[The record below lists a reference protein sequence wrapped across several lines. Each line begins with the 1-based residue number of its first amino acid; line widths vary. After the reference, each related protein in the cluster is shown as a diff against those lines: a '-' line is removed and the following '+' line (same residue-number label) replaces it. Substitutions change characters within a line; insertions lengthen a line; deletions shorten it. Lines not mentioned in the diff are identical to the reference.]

1 MSEII
6 GSTYEV
12 VERLGA
18 GGGGVV
24 FLANH
29 LRLNKQVVLKADK
42 RRITTRPELL
52 RREVDV
58 LKDLRHP
65 YIPQVYDFFAEGET
79 VYTVMDFVDGES
91 LDKPLKRNERFSQP
105 QVIAWTKQLLQALDY
120 LHSPIHGTPPRGYVH
135 SDIKP
140 ANLMR
145 RYNGDICLIDFN
157 ISLALGEENVI
168 GASEGYASPEHYG
181 LDFSFSGATA
191 TQTDKTAVIHSDK
204 TLLEDDRTLP
214 LTAAAGR
221 SDSPH
226 KLVVPDVR
234 SDIYSTGATLYHLLS
249 GSRPAKNATEVVPL
263 SGPGISP
270 QVAGI
275 IAKAMNPNPDL
286 RYQTAEEMLWDLEH
300 LYENDPRT
308 KRLKGQRRAAAA
320 VLAALFLAGG
330 LSTFVGLRQ
339 MERAQQAARV
349 EAEQAAASEQEAK
362 LALELIQASQSALRA
377 GDTAQAKEKALAAL
391 EKKTPYEP
399 MAQRA
404 LTSALGVYSLTEGY
418 KAHAAVTLPGEV
430 MKQVLSPSGGYAA
443 VLTSGQVNVV
453 ELAAGQVAAQLPAS
467 SSAYSDMV
475 FAGEETLIYA
485 GTDGVCAWDLLSGQA
500 LWSAGDQ
507 AVTLALSGDGSTVAA
522 AHPDGGGAELYDSR
536 SGAPRGSVSFGGLRQ
551 RILENNSF
559 ADPMDDLFA
568 LDSSGRY
575 LAVSFENG
583 GVWIFDT
590 VNPDE
595 SVEVLQQSDYVFF
608 EGGFYGGIFAFTAYD
623 GANSDFLAVNAAAA
637 ELVGSM
643 SGPGQLRLTVC
654 EDGFCLAESNVLVRL
669 DIETGTQTE
678 LAYTQSGIQLF
689 SHTKEG
695 TLVRTPEQKLLFFD
709 SGAVLFDQHDDIP
722 CDFGALSGGYAVL
735 SGRDSPSLRIM
746 KLERCEEQQLA
757 SYPGGYFHDEAR
769 VSSSRDRVMLFSMD
783 GFRIYDMDGIQLAE
797 VDLPDSEQIY
807 DQQYRRDNGQE
818 YLEVIYYDGTRRI
831 YAAADGALLSQ
842 EAGEKPDET
851 LYEEFQTEKYLVTSP
866 LHGAPSVV
874 ERASG
879 TAIRELES
887 EDFLTY
893 VTEVEGGVIT
903 EYVTAGGERYGLL
916 LNEQW
921 ETVADLPGL
930 CDILPDGTLV
940 FDDMRGNLRQSRIY
954 STQELMALGNTN

>member
-12 VERLGA
+12 VQKLGA

-42 RRITTRPELL
+42 RKITTRPELL

-58 LKDLRHP
+58 LKDLSHP
-65 YIPQVYDFFAEGET
+65 YIPRVYDFFTEGGT
-79 VYTVMDFVDGES
+79 VYTAMDFVDGES
-91 LDKPLKRNERFSQP
+91 LDRPLKRNERFSQS
-105 QVIAWTKQLLQALDY
+105 QVIFWAKQLLQALDY
-120 LHSPIHGTPPRGYVH
+120 LHSPTHGTPPRGYVH

-145 RYNGDICLIDFN
+145 RFNGDICLIDFN

-181 LDFSFSGATA
+181 LDFSFSSATA
-191 TQTDKTAVIHSDK
+191 TQTDQMVTIHSEK
-204 TLLEDDRTLP
+204 TLLEDDQTVP
-214 LTAAAGR
+214 LTASINQSR
-221 SDSPH
+221 H

-249 GSRPAKNATEVVPL
+249 GSCPAKNATEVVPL
-263 SGPGISP
+263 SGPGISG
-270 QVAGI
+270 QVAAI

-286 RYQTAEEMLWDLEH
+286 RYQTAAEMLWDLEH
-300 LYENDPRT
+300 LHENDPRT
-308 KRLKGQRRAAAA
+308 KKLSRQRRIVAIS
-320 VLAALFLAGG
+320 LTALFLAGG

-339 MERAQQAARV
+339 MEQAQQAARV
-349 EAEQAAASEQEAK
+349 EAEQTAATEQDAK
-362 LALELIQASQSALRA
+362 QALELIQASKSAFQA
-377 GDTAQAKEKALAAL
+377 GDTALAKENALMAL
-391 EKKTPYEP
+391 NKKTQYDP

-404 LTSALGVYSLTEGY
+404 LTEALGVYDLNDGY
-418 KAHAAVTLPGEV
+418 KAHCAVTLPGKV
-430 MKQVLSPSGGYAA
+430 IKQVLSPSGDYAA

-453 ELAAGQVAAQLPAS
+453 ELSSGQVIAQLPANT
-467 SSAYSDMV
+467 SAYSDMV
-475 FAGEETLIYA
+475 FAGEGVLVYA
-485 GTDGVCAWDLLSGQA
+485 GADGVCAYNLISRQA
-500 LWSAGDQ
+500 LWSAGDH

-522 AHPDGGGAELYDSR
+522 AHPDGGGAELYDS
-536 SGAPRGSVSFGGLRQ
+536 STGAQKGSVSFSGLWQ
-551 RILENNSF
+551 TALENNIF

-595 SVEVLQQSDYVFF
+595 SVEVLDQSDHVFF
-608 EGGFYGGIFAFTAYD
+608 EGGFYGGIFGFAAYD
-623 GANSDFLAVNAAAA
+623 GINSDFYAVDPAAA

-643 SGPGQLRLTVC
+643 SGSGHLRLAVC

-669 DIETGTQTE
+669 DIATGAQTE
-678 LAYTQSGIQLF
+678 LAYTQSGIQSF
-689 SHTKEG
+689 SHTKDG
-695 TLVRTPEQKLLFFD
+695 TLVRTMDQKLLFYD
-709 SGAVLFDQHDDIP
+709 SDAVLFDQHDGIP
-722 CDFGALSGGYAVL
+722 CDFASMSGGYAVL
-735 SGRDSPSLRIM
+735 SGRDSPSLRLM
-746 KLERCEEQQLA
+746 KLENHGEQQIA
-757 SYPGGYFHDEAR
+757 SYPGSYFHDEAR
-769 VSSSRDRVMLFSMD
+769 VSSRKTVMLFSIDGFQICGMD
-783 GFRIYDMDGIQLAE
+783 GAQLAK
-797 VDLPDSEQIY
+797 VALPDSEQIY
-807 DQQYRRDNGQE
+807 DQQYRREGSQD
-818 YLEVIYYDGTRRI
+818 YLEVIYYDGTRRM
-831 YAAADGALLSQ
+831 YSAEDGSLLSQ

-851 LYEEFQTEKYLVTSP
+851 LYEEFQTENYLVTST
-866 LHGAPSVV
+866 LHGAPAVV
-874 ERASG
+874 DRASG
-879 TAIRELES
+879 ETIRELES

-903 EYVTAGGERYGLL
+903 EYVTAQGMRYGLL

-930 CDILPDGTLV
+930 CDVLPDGTLI

-954 STQELMALGNTN
+954 SIQELIALGNTN